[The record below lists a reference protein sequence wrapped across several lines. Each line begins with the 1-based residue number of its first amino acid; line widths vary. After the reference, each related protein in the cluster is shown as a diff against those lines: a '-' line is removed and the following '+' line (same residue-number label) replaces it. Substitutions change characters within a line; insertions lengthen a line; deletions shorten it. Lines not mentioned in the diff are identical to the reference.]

1 MNYRSSLPSIVVVI
15 AAAGFVA
22 CVDDGDGHRH
32 RHGYDESSIVFGI
45 DETKGADGKVTTSV
59 GYEMID
65 VLGRGSRAR
74 GVVTSASSCW
84 AENLDDR
91 VGQPHVE
98 GGVAVFRGGLLPA
111 NGIAVVANRADD
123 LKLDGPAWTNAGD
136 PLTFES
142 KGFVMPDI
150 APATIKMPSQTLAVA
165 SPADA
170 AANVALAS
178 SQDFV
183 VTWDAGD
190 PNAPPENVV
199 VSLTSVPAG
208 AAPNAHGTELRC
220 FFDRSAGT
228 GTIPARLVGRFYTL
242 LGGGQANAAAAEAGA
257 PADASADA
265 GANANAP
272 STPGAITGRLHVA
285 THQQLTIFAKGG
297 WTVYVVATAEQRD
310 QPFSL
315 TP

>member
-1 MNYRSSLPSIVVVI
+1 MNYRRLLPSIVVVI

-22 CVDDGDGHRH
+22 CLDEGDGRC
-32 RHGYDESSIVFGI
+32 HGRGFEESSIVFGI

-65 VLGRGSRAR
+65 VLGHGSRAR

-91 VGQPHVE
+91 LGQPHVD

-111 NGIAVVANRADD
+111 NGVAVVANRADD
-123 LKLDGPAWTNAGD
+123 LKLDGPAWTNAGES
-136 PLTFES
+136 LTFES

-150 APATIKMPSQTLAVA
+150 DPATIKMPSQDLPVTL
-165 SPADA
+165 PADA
-170 AANVALAS
+170 AAEVALTTA
-178 SQDFV
+178 QDFPLS
-183 VTWDAGD
+183 WAASD
-190 PNAPPENVV
+190 PAAPPENVV
-199 VSLTSVPAG
+199 GSIHAVPAG
-208 AAPNAHGTELRC
+208 APPSAHGVELRC
-220 FFDRSAGT
+220 FFDRSAGI
-228 GTIPARLVGRFYTL
+228 GTVPFQLLSRFWML
-242 LGGGQANAAAAEAGA
+242 AGGQEGTVS
-257 PADASADA
+257 ASNPPIK
-265 GANANAP
+265 GK
-272 STPGAITGRLHVA
+272 LHIA
-285 THQQLTIFAKGG
+285 THSQLTIFAKGG